1 MRRCPSETNTRK
13 FTGKVT
19 QMSARYGMID
29 DSVYFGLDTVVGG
42 VDVEVRE
49 GDRVRCTA
57 VRLHSDAGWRAT
69 RVELENRKNWLETRP
84 SESKKENVCPH
95 ESDLTVEQQSIVG
108 TITKMSRHGGGI
120 INGDAAVFSQDA
132 VVKGYVPCVGDW
144 VRADVQCCI
153 SAVINIDEDQWTAT
167 KVQPLRVKTVEGRIR
182 ALFGGYGFIDE
193 DIYFCFKVC
202 CSPYQPRK
210 GDMVKVTVIECSYK
224 QTHWRAIRL
233 EPSRGRVVNPRS
245 GCRRPHTA
253 VAVQSGDDDDIKN
266 GVFVTRSLDAGQIF
280 VGQTTSII
288 AFVRNENINKV
299 ITFNSCK
306 SVQGGCTVSVYA
318 PCNNQSENDGTEGL
332 QTDDKNCR
340 PVMQLPLELQS
351 GHQCAI
357 ELTIFGKDLG
367 FTEHK
372 LHFDFLEFVIVRVV
386 SVSVYDPLQSAVA
399 PSTPYKRSTHFHR
412 YRHGHDSE
420 FSDSHSWQVPGRRP
434 IRPRTVYFPNK
445 LQQYSVPTNIR
456 ACIVERRNILDVC
469 PSIGKPL
476 TIDSYRQR
484 FASLLYIEEV
494 EMDINIRQFD
504 MMEANMDTRGPFL
517 VLTVPGLAEGRPSL
531 LMGDKVIVSVP
542 GTCVLLQ
549 CSVAAKP
556 VSDCPVQIS
565 LLSTCMI
572 WHARAEWWL

>member
-1 MRRCPSETNTRK
+1 MFRALTTAYEYVVGSQVSSVESSVDRLEEQSQMRRCPSETNTRK

-245 GCRRPHTA
+245 IYYVHCCIYIT
-253 VAVQSGDDDDIKN
+253 N
-266 GVFVTRSLDAGQIF
+266 VF
-280 VGQTTSII
+280 
-288 AFVRNENINKV
+288 
-299 ITFNSCK
+299 
-306 SVQGGCTVSVYA
+306 
-318 PCNNQSENDGTEGL
+318 
-332 QTDDKNCR
+332 NC
-340 PVMQLPLELQS
+340 
-351 GHQCAI
+351 
-357 ELTIFGKDLG
+357 
-367 FTEHK
+367 
-372 LHFDFLEFVIVRVV
+372 
-386 SVSVYDPLQSAVA
+386 
-399 PSTPYKRSTHFHR
+399 
-412 YRHGHDSE
+412 
-420 FSDSHSWQVPGRRP
+420 
-434 IRPRTVYFPNK
+434 
-445 LQQYSVPTNIR
+445 
-456 ACIVERRNILDVC
+456 
-469 PSIGKPL
+469 
-476 TIDSYRQR
+476 
-484 FASLLYIEEV
+484 
-494 EMDINIRQFD
+494 
-504 MMEANMDTRGPFL
+504 
-517 VLTVPGLAEGRPSL
+517 
-531 LMGDKVIVSVP
+531 
-542 GTCVLLQ
+542 
-549 CSVAAKP
+549 
-556 VSDCPVQIS
+556 
-565 LLSTCMI
+565 
-572 WHARAEWWL
+572 